1 MEGTIKRLIAL
12 ALLSI
17 FASRIGFANSPDNEV
32 VRLVS
37 VKEESGAKRI
47 VMRGKHGIYVFMCNV
62 GAAGCTTP
70 IPTMPYWLLTASSP
84 VGKMD
89 LDWLKNWYVDYHEAT
104 NMGIIPAW
112 EAWAKQKDS
121 MEAYRQ
127 VGSYWLSSF
136 TAAR

>member
-1 MEGTIKRLIAL
+1 MNRLVAL
-12 ALLSI
+12 ALFVFS
-17 FASRIGFANSPDNEV
+17 ASMVSQSNPPANEV

-37 VKEESGAKRI
+37 VKEENGAKRI
-47 VMRGKHGIYVFMCNV
+47 VMQSKRGIYLFMCNV

-70 IPTMPYWLLTASSP
+70 IPGQPYWLLTASSP

-89 LDWLKNWYVDYHEAT
+89 LDWLKNWYVDYHDAT
-104 NMGIIPAW
+104 NMGIVPAW
-112 EAWAKQKDS
+112 EGWNKQRDL

-136 TAAR
+136 TATK